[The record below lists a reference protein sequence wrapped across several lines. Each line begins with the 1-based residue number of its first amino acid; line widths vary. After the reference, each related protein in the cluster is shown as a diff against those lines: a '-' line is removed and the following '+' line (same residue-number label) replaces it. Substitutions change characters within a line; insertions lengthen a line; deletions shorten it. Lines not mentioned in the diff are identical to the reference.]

1 VDAAKKA
8 IAGLPSEILV
18 DYMIGTKE
26 LDRVPQEDVHLVNG
40 IKCYLSDDQ
49 VEAIGAREIV
59 LDNGVLRFE
68 PKLDAFK
75 IQRS

>member
-1 VDAAKKA
+1 MDAAKKA